1 MPIITPVPLEV
12 ICSQCN
18 ASMILG
24 HLDIE
29 SEGVI
34 IKSWAIIDRI
44 DIICPHCK
52 SLIQEASDDFTR
64 ILDGFKD

>member
-1 MPIITPVPLEV
+1 MSVITPVPLEV
-12 ICSQCN
+12 ICSQCK
-18 ASMILG
+18 SPMIIG

-29 SEGVI
+29 SKGEV
-34 IKSWAIIDRI
+34 IKSWAIIDLV

-52 SLIQEASDDFTR
+52 SLIREASDDFTR